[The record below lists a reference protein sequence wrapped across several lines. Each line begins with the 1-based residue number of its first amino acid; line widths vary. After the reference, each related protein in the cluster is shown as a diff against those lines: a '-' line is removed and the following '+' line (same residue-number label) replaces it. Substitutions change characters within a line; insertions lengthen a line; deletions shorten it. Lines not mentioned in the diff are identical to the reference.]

1 MTNLINKSNITS
13 ANKTF
18 TIIIKN
24 NIVICKFRPNIK
36 GSFTYT
42 YSEKLSQGDE
52 LDENSI
58 MFKTALALVK
68 ENGLNIKLLPV
79 VYRSSKIIG
88 MAAVKENGYAFRYLL
103 GTAKRNHKIIC
114 LAEKTWPGAFQF
126 AEPEDQDNLNLVY
139 DLVSI
144 NGLSLEHASPRAQ
157 NYGRICD
164 KACEQ
169 NILAYQFT
177 SESKRSDINFVKK
190 YLKKNGLLMRYTPK
204 FQDNREVVLDAMRE
218 NSYAYT
224 YASKNLRKY
233 NIPFNKEAIKIIE
246 ENYRKDPE
254 NQYPLSYF
262 MDTQVDC
269 FEWDYSYFS
278 RLD

>member
-1 MTNLINKSNITS
+1 MTK
-13 ANKTF
+13 F
-18 TIIIKN
+18 MDDIKN
-24 NIVICKFRPNIK
+24 ATNNRYFNTSTTKKTVVCKFKPNIK
-36 GSFTYT
+36 GNFTYSYT
-42 YSEKLSQGDE
+42 EQLSKIKDSF
-52 LDENSI
+52 DSI
-58 MFKTALALVK
+58 EFRTATAMVK
-68 ENGLNIKLLPV
+68 DDGLNIKLLPEIF
-79 VYRSSKIIG
+79 RSSVTIG
-88 MAAVKENGYAFRYLL
+88 MPAVKENGYAFRYLL
-103 GTAKRNHKIIC
+103 GTAKRNHDIIR

-126 AEPEDQDNLNLVY
+126 AHPEDKDNLDLVY
-139 DLVSI
+139 DIVSI

-157 NYGRICD
+157 NNRRICD

-169 NILAYQFT
+169 NIFAFQFT

-190 YLKKNGLLMRYTPK
+190 YLKKNGLLLRFAPK
-204 FQDNREVVLDAMRE
+204 FQDNMDVVLDAMRE

-233 NIPFNKEAIKIIE
+233 IIPFNKEAIKIIE

-254 NQYPLSYF
+254 NQYPLNYF